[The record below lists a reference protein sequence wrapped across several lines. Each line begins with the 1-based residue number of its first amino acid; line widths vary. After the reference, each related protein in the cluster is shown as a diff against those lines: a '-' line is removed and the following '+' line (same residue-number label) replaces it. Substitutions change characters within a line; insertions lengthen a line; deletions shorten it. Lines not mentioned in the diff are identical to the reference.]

1 MNNTKIC
8 NPKTEVPK
16 GLSLNDKDYIEGV
29 LTVCKDLEKN
39 LTVAMTEASN
49 EKLYQTI
56 FDMFTDIAELQR
68 ETYELWFKK
77 GWFILEEEEKQKI
90 NKKYNMLEQE
100 LVDLEISEESNE
112 YENSDEDE
120 YEATDT
126 EENFDKEE
134 YEKEQENSDESE
146 LDEITE
152 EEE

>member
-77 GWFILEEEEKQKI
+77 GWFILEAEEKQKI

>member
-1 MNNTKIC
+1 MNNTQIC

-16 GLSLNDKDYIEGV
+16 GLGLTDKDYIEGI

-49 EKLYQTI
+49 EKLYHTI

-77 GWFILEEEEKQKI
+77 GWFILEEEQKEKV

-100 LVDLEISEESNE
+100 LVDLEVSEEDNKYNDSE
-112 YENSDEDE
+112 EDYEETDE
-120 YEATDT
+120 
-126 EENFDKEE
+126 EE
-134 YEKEQENSDESE
+134 YSEESE
-146 LDEITE
+146 LDEIIE

>member
-1 MNNTKIC
+1 MNNTEIC

-77 GWFILEEEEKQKI
+77 GWFVVEEEEKQKI
-90 NKKYNMLEQE
+90 NKKYNVLEQE

-112 YENSDEDE
+112 YENSDEEE
-120 YEATDT
+120 YEATDA
-126 EENFDKEE
+126 EENSDEEE
-134 YEKEQENSDESE
+134 YEEEQENSDESE